1 MSRLKLF
8 VAYHKQAHLIKNN
21 YLVPIHVGRALNSN
35 KWLEENMIG
44 DNIGDNISEKNNR
57 YCELTAQYYAW
68 KNSEKFDNPDFI
80 GLMHYRRFFNFSEH
94 QYKEN
99 IYGQIEYPFF
109 QDNFEALFGYNEA
122 DILKLAEQF
131 DVITVKPT
139 YIGGEGNV
147 FTHYKKY
154 HHIKDYKVTLKILL
168 EKFPEFNKAV
178 KEYNNSK
185 YAYFTNSFIMSK
197 DLFNK
202 YSEWLFSILFE
213 ADKFIKNYKDTFDN
227 RVMGFIA
234 ERLFGVYITYLKQ
247 KGLKIKELQQII
259 VQETDLKRY
268 IPIVFS
274 CNNNYTLPLCGAIST
289 LKNNADNEDFFFVYI
304 INTKKNL
311 NYLNK
316 KLISRMKG
324 KNCIIQYKTID
335 NEIFKT
341 LPIPACCS
349 HISEEA
355 YYRLLL
361 PELFPMFSKIIYLDC
376 DILVLSSLYDL
387 FNQLISNNYFAGV
400 EDVLAKESLQRL
412 NISKYCNSGVLL
424 VNLNKWRVD
433 KVQNKFF
440 DYININKDNL
450 NWPDQDVLNVVLQSG
465 IKYLDKTWNAQVGEY
480 ECCYASGF
488 NDIGKTAKIIH
499 FIGVM
504 KPWNYGNKSPFK
516 HEYHGTI
523 KHLGFE
529 YKLIKYYPQIIT
541 TFFDAFLK
549 ALKQTRQNIIWYD
562 KRNAQLVFFKKYK
575 LGIQI

>member
-8 VAYHKQAHLIKNN
+8 VAYHKQAHLIKND
-21 YLVPIHVGRALNSN
+21 YIVPIHVGRALNSN
-35 KWLEENMIG
+35 KWLEENMID

-147 FTHYKKY
+147 FTHYKK
-154 HHIKDYKVTLKILL
+154 HHYIKDYKVALKILS

-185 YAYFTNSFIMSK
+185 YAYFTNCFIMSK

-289 LKNNADNEDFFFVYI
+289 LKNNADKEDFFFVYI

-316 KLISRMKG
+316 KLISRMKD
-324 KNCIIQYKTID
+324 KNCKIQFLAID
-335 NEIFKT
+335 EKMFNDM
-341 LPIPACCS
+341 PITGCGS
-349 HISEEA
+349 HITIET
-355 YYRLLL
+355 YYRFLL
-361 PELFPMFSKIIYLDC
+361 PQLLPMYNKVLYLDC
-376 DILVLSSLYDL
+376 DVNIKSSLYNLYNTDI
-387 FNQLISNNYFAGV
+387 NEYYIGGV
-400 EDVLAKESLQRL
+400 EDILSNESMVRL
-412 NISKYCNSGVLL
+412 NLSQYVNAGVLL
-424 VNLNKWRVD
+424 INLNKWRQND
-433 KVQNKFF
+433 IQNKLF
-440 DYININKDNL
+440 DYTKNNKNKIF
-450 NWPDQDVLNVVLQSG
+450 WQDQDVLNIVLQSG

-488 NDIGKTAKIIH
+488 NDIGETAKIIH

-541 TFFDAFLK
+541 TFFNAFLK
-549 ALKQTRQNIIWYD
+549 ALKRTRQNIIWYD

>member
-1 MSRLKLF
+1 M
-8 VAYHKQAHLIKNN
+8 
-21 YLVPIHVGRALNSN
+21 
-35 KWLEENMIG
+35 
-44 DNIGDNISEKNNR
+44 
-57 YCELTAQYYAW
+57 
-68 KNSEKFDNPDFI
+68 
-80 GLMHYRRFFNFSEH
+80 
-94 QYKEN
+94 
-99 IYGQIEYPFF
+99 
-109 QDNFEALFGYNEA
+109 
-122 DILKLAEQF
+122 
-131 DVITVKPT
+131 
-139 YIGGEGNV
+139 
-147 FTHYKKY
+147 
-154 HHIKDYKVTLKILL
+154 
-168 EKFPEFNKAV
+168 
-178 KEYNNSK
+178 
-185 YAYFTNSFIMSK
+185 
-197 DLFNK
+197 
-202 YSEWLFSILFE
+202 
-213 ADKFIKNYKDTFDN
+213 
-227 RVMGFIA
+227 
-234 ERLFGVYITYLKQ
+234 KQ

-274 CNNNYTLPLCGAIST
+274 CNNNYTLPLCSAIST

-376 DILVLSSLYDL
+376 DILVQSSLYDL

-433 KVQNKFF
+433 NVQNKFF

-488 NDIGKTAKIIH
+488 NDIGETAKIIH

-549 ALKQTRQNIIWYD
+549 ALKRTRQNIIWYD
-562 KRNAQLVFFKKYK
+562 KRNAQLVFFKKHK